1 MGRSSELKVRVAG
14 TKPIVTTPEVE
25 MFGDPNLDIRINAAE
40 RKADRARQEIDRTEG
55 DVNALRKKVSDL
67 SVVCRALMEL
77 LQEHTPCTAE
87 QIQIKVRQLEELAAS
102 ESKCTQCG
110 RMKSKRSNNCPYCG
124 VTSNTT
130 T

>member
-1 MGRSSELKVRVAG
+1 
-14 TKPIVTTPEVE
+14 
-25 MFGDPNLDIRINAAE
+25 MFGDPNLDIRINEVE
-40 RKADRARQEIDRTEG
+40 RKADRAGRGIDRTEG
-55 DVNALRKKVSDL
+55 DVNELRKKVGDL
-67 SVVCRALMEL
+67 SVVCRALLEL

-87 QIQIKVRQLEELAAS
+87 QIQIKVQQLEELAAS